1 MRTVLRLGLPWM
13 REGQVENNGVVSHLA
28 TAVSKCL
35 EGNNNMDSFLSFLR
49 LFLFLMKQW
58 INLLACSYWGLSK
71 CLGLYYK
78 FCKTPKKKYKSWT
91 LPSLSSWLKT
101 NKQTKKNLVQE
112 QKGMIKNPGGQ
123 TFRKLGTYLK
133 WVCIWKGSLLWRCCK
148 QLYEECP
155 EYVRTSIINC
165 LRGTDPGSKDNDG

>member
-13 REGQVENNGVVSHLA
+13 REGQVENNGVAGHLA

-35 EGNNNMDSFLSFLR
+35 EGNRNMDSFLSFLR

-58 INLLACSYWGLSK
+58 INLLTCSYWGLSK

-91 LPSLSSWLKT
+91 LPSLSSWLKKKKT
-101 NKQTKKNLVQE
+101 GTGTKRNDKKPRWSDLQEACAFEKAVFYRDAVSSFMKNVQS
-112 QKGMIKNPGGQ
+112 M
-123 TFRKLGTYLK
+123 
-133 WVCIWKGSLLWRCCK
+133 
-148 QLYEECP
+148 
-155 EYVRTSIINC
+155 
-165 LRGTDPGSKDNDG
+165 

>member
-101 NKQTKKNLVQE
+101 NKQTKKKPGTGTKRNDKKPRWSDLQE
-112 QKGMIKNPGGQ
+112 AW
-123 TFRKLGTYLK
+123 YLSE
-133 WVCIWKGSLLWRCCK
+133 VSVHLTRQSFMEML
-148 QLYEECP
+148 
-155 EYVRTSIINC
+155 
-165 LRGTDPGSKDNDG
+165 